1 MGPPISFYVKTD
13 LKPSFTVHLR
23 SRDTLGA
30 LKRKV
35 SQIVE
40 RPPELLSVFIFETRE
55 LHDDDKTFYG
65 ASSSQPFAYDYD
77 RAGGSSFLLCA
88 FFAPLSCL
96 QSTRSETDTRF
107 LSSCASAWAS

>member
-65 ASSSQPFAYDYD
+65 TSSSQPFDYVYDW
-77 RAGGSSFLLCA
+77 AGGSSFLLCA
-88 FFAPLSCL
+88 GP
-96 QSTRSETDTRF
+96 QSTRSEMDTRF
-107 LSSCASAWAS
+107 LSSCASAWAR